1 MQGTLSPFGPN
12 QMRLSWRLSRN
23 AFRESLQDNRIW
35 FGPNGDSV
43 PCIKRFLTELKYD
56 GMAPTSI
63 MFYKEVGHSQE
74 GAKELVSLFDG
85 KGYFD
90 GPKPTKLLQR
100 LITLA
105 NLLMCDKEVIEV

>member
-1 MQGTLSPFGPN
+1 
-12 QMRLSWRLSRN
+12 
-23 AFRESLQDNRIW
+23 
-35 FGPNGDSV
+35 
-43 PCIKRFLTELKYD
+43 
-56 GMAPTSI
+56 

-105 NLLMCDKEVIEV
+105 NCFFASIKSSLLYSIVTLHNF